1 MRTAEAHGEGDAR
14 DGDEDAAEALSGRRR
29 VEGGTGEAA
38 GREPPDDPRLGRV
51 GPAGSGRGG
60 RGGALFAAASGGAQA
75 GPVQGDHRREAV
87 GVSEAVGAAAVRG
100 GSRGGLR
107 GRLQPREGLR
117 PGGASAGAGGA
128 AGPLRDA
135 SGLAG
140 AGGLRRVPSAVGPP
154 AGAPGGAGLLAAD
167 VDAVLSAPDDGRAV
181 RRAGGRVWALR
192 RRSAGAAVRP
202 DAVGGD
208 FGRPRRRRG
217 AGGERGVPALR
228 RPLGV
233 PGTRLPAAPAP
244 HEGQG
249 GAADP
254 PRAGELVLRSGVRR
268 RLGSGRPGVAL
279 AGVRRQRPSARHD
292 RRTSAGPLRA
302 GRAGGAGAA
311 GGPALR
317 SARGGRGGAER
328 AGQGVHRGAG
338 GGGAAAR

>member
-1 MRTAEAHGEGDAR
+1 MACRFANGSAFEFGPPLVQTALALPFLLRATVNCTFSATENCTAGGLRAMRPSTMRTGETHGEGDAR

-38 GREPPDDPRLGRV
+38 GREPPDGPRLDRV

-60 RGGALFAAASGGAQA
+60 RGGALLAAASGGAQA
-75 GPVQGDHRREAV
+75 GPVQGDHRRAAV

-181 RRAGGRVWALR
+181 RRAGGRVRALR
-192 RRSAGAAVRP
+192 RRSAGCCSTRC
-202 DAVGGD
+202 
-208 FGRPRRRRG
+208 GRWR
-217 AGGERGVPALR
+217 LR
-228 RPLGV
+228 
-233 PGTRLPAAPAP
+233 TAAPT
-244 HEGQG
+244 
-249 GAADP
+249 
-254 PRAGELVLRSGVRR
+254 AGSWW
-268 RLGSGRPGVAL
+268 
-279 AGVRRQRPSARHD
+279 
-292 RRTSAGPLRA
+292 
-302 GRAGGAGAA
+302 
-311 GGPALR
+311 
-317 SARGGRGGAER
+317 
-328 AGQGVHRGAG
+328 
-338 GGGAAAR
+338 